1 MKDTIIIKLAETED
15 ELEQILKLQD
25 SNHIQ
30 NLSPKERKSN
40 GFVTVKHD
48 LEITT
53 KMNNSARQVIAKD
66 NETVVGYALVM
77 LKEFSELIP
86 VLTPMFAMFSNLS
99 FNQMPLSSYKY
110 YVMGQI
116 CIAES
121 HRGSGIFEDLYLKH
135 KEVYSDKFEICLT
148 EVSVNNIRSMKAH
161 VRTGFQTIHT
171 FQDKTDNWNI
181 LLWDWNR
188 TTDT

>member
-1 MKDTIIIKLAETED
+1 MKDHIIIKLAETEH

-30 NLSPKERKSN
+30 NLSPKERNSN

-48 LEITT
+48 LELLT
-53 KMNNSARQVIAKD
+53 KMNNSARQIIAKD
-66 NETVVGYALVM
+66 NENVVGYALVM

-121 HRGSGIFEDLYLKH
+121 HRGNGIFEGLYLNIK
-135 KEVYSDKFEICLT
+135 KYILTNLKF
-148 EVSVNNIRSMKAH
+148 V
-161 VRTGFQTIHT
+161 
-171 FQDKTDNWNI
+171 
-181 LLWDWNR
+181 
-188 TTDT
+188 